1 MPKLLLV
8 GVMLPAESRTGIGHT
23 ACTLGG
29 VNYESKGSVGCIRG
43 SVARGAAHPLFR
55 HRFHLQI
62 SDAQA
67 LRAKGYADACV
78 GQPYVWASVPT
89 SRHGG
94 DCSGYVSGIICAAL
108 GREPVPHRLFA
119 TIGWPVVAR
128 GLGFAPGLV
137 GAVVTQVGATAIGV
151 LDRPFP
157 GSPVARNSPKHS
169 HVKWIQ
175 ARLNFAAENHHA
187 VLGGRALDVD
197 GDFGDDTFA
206 VVRAFQRSHGLQGLG
221 MVGPKTWRLLNAVR

>member
-1 MPKLLLV
+1 MLLV
-8 GVMLPAESRTGIGHT
+8 GVMLPAESRSGIGHT

-29 VNYESKGSVGCIRG
+29 VNYESKGSVGCIKG

-55 HRFHLQI
+55 HRFHLEI

-67 LRAKGYADACV
+67 VQAKRYADACV
-78 GQPYVWASVPT
+78 GQPYVWANVPT

-108 GREPVPHRLFA
+108 DREPIPHRLFA
-119 TIGWPVVAR
+119 TVGWPAVAR
-128 GLGFAPGLV
+128 GLGFATGLV
-137 GAVVTQVGATAIGV
+137 GAVVQPAGASGIGV

-157 GSPVARNSPKHS
+157 GAPVERNSPKRS

-175 ARLNFAAENHHA
+175 ARLNFAAHHHHP

-197 GDFGDDTFA
+197 GDFGDDTFE